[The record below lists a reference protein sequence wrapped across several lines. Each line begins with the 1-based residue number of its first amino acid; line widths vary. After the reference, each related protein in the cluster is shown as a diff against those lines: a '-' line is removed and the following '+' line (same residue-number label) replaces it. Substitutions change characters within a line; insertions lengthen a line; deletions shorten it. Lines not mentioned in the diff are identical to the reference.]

1 MASGF
6 KINKS
11 EINKMMKGIQR
22 EFDKYP
28 INVPVNAESP
38 GLQVAGPT
46 YNGPVI
52 NVQGD
57 HAQIAWD
64 SQTVNQTNTVASG
77 NITAGFEPLS
87 QAVVSI
93 LKEIRSSGLGISDI
107 EEVEKAGSEILEE
120 VVKDEPDQGIIKRSV
135 TYVKGLLAP
144 LLTRA
149 AEGAVEGAGEGAF
162 DWASSAVEA
171 LGTGMAAAFQG

>member
-38 GLQVAGPT
+38 GLRVPGPT

-57 HAQIAWD
+57 HTQIAWD
-64 SQTVNQTNTVASG
+64 NQTVNQTNTVASG

-93 LKEIRSSGLGISDI
+93 LREIHSSGLGISDI
-107 EEVEKAGSEILEE
+107 EEVEKAGSEILAE
-120 VVKDEPDQGIIKRSV
+120 VVKDEPDHAVIKRSV

-144 LLTRA
+144 LLTHA
-149 AEGAVEGAGEGAF
+149 EEGAVEGAGESAF
-162 DWASSAVEA
+162 GWASAAVEA